1 MSVIRL
7 ENVTKK
13 YEETLIFRDIYFRVS
28 QGERIALI
36 GRNGAG
42 KSTVFKLI
50 LGHEEPTSGKVE
62 LDPKVKLG
70 YFSQFSELRGSLS
83 VQQELEMC
91 FEQVALIE
99 RELQEV
105 GEKMGTVTDDG
116 EMDRLLIETSGAVR
130 ANGASGRLERI
141 CGDQYCSDEARLQ

>member
-1 MSVIRL
+1 MAGLIRRVRDMSLIRM

-13 YEETLIFRDIYFRVS
+13 YEDTLIFRDIYFKVS
-28 QGERIALI
+28 QGERIGLI

-42 KSTVFKLI
+42 KSTVFRLI
-50 LGHEEPTSGKVE
+50 MGKEEPTSGKVE
-62 LDPKVKLG
+62 IDPQVKIG
-70 YFSQFSELRGSLS
+70 YFSQFSEMTGSLS

-105 GEKMGTVTDDG
+105 GEKLGIVTDDG
-116 EMDRLLIETSGAVR
+116 EM
-130 ANGASGRLERI
+130 
-141 CGDQYCSDEARLQ
+141 